1 MAAAVGVSNTVGV
14 TVTKQ
19 SFASIVRQILAVA
32 GIVMGVLTASVS
44 SLHLPIALSSIL
56 TVAGAVILAIEHYVA
71 DPSTGTTPMAAV
83 PVVPTAT
90 GTAVTVAKS

>member
-1 MAAAVGVSNTVGV
+1 MAAAVGV

-44 SLHLPIALSSIL
+44 SLHLPVAISSIL
-56 TVAGAVILAIEHYVA
+56 TVAGSVLLAIEHYVA
-71 DPSTGTTPMAAV
+71 DPSTGTTSFAKEGTVPAV
-83 PVVPTAT
+83 TPTVPTAV
-90 GTAVTVAKS
+90 GVTVPVQS